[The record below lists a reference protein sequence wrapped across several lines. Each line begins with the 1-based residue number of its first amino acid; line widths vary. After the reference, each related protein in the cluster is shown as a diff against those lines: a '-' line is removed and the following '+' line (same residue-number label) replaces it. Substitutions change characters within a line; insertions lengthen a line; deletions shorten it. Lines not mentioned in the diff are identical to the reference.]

1 MKFEEESRQI
11 IGCAMTV
18 SNEIGHGLHE
28 KIYENAL
35 VVELG
40 INSIGVEQQKAFPVI
55 YKTVEVGKFIPDLI
69 CFEKIVVDT
78 KTIESIT
85 DREIGQMLN
94 YLRITGMSVGLI
106 INFKHARL
114 EWKRV
119 SI

>member
-1 MKFEEESRQI
+1 MKFEEETRRI
-11 IGCAMTV
+11 IGCAMEV

-35 VVELG
+35 VVEFG
-40 INSIGVEQQKAFPVI
+40 ISNISVAQQLSFPVI
-55 YKTVEVGKFIPDLI
+55 YKSVEVGKFIPDLI
-69 CFEKIVVDT
+69 CFEEIIVDT

-94 YLRITGMSVGLI
+94 YLRIADSSVGLI

-119 SI
+119 VR